1 MKRHLNITVEF
12 IGWVLYAIALPL
24 SPMGLALF
32 ILSGHGKTVSYEE
45 LFGGTEIF
53 LLCITVFA
61 TTHVDLEKSNID
73 FSRTVPYR
81 LLKMFVFPSAIVIA
95 MLFGIVF
102 LNSFVSDCSRCS
114 LDFVAA
120 TMTVSGNEIVPSLLV
135 VPKLH
140 IANYAVILGIVTSV
154 ICGSLRIMLIASEFS
169 ESHS

>member
-1 MKRHLNITVEF
+1 
-12 IGWVLYAIALPL
+12 
-24 SPMGLALF
+24 MGLALF

-73 FSRTVPYR
+73 FSRKVPYR

-102 LNSFVSDCSRCS
+102 LNSFVSNCSRCN
-114 LDFVAA
+114 LDSAAA
-120 TMTVSGNEIVPSLLV
+120 TMEVSGNEIVPALLV

-140 IANYAVILGIVTSV
+140 IANYAVFLGIVTSV